1 MKVKFLPQ
9 GAEYEIVGDEKTILE
24 IASECGVNI
33 DGNCAGK
40 GTCGKCRVR
49 LVSGECAPACGVHAS
64 HELSE
69 EDKAAGWILACT
81 NVLKT
86 DAVIEVPETDTTASR
101 KKKLIHLP
109 EGFCADKGN
118 KNAVGVAVDIGTTT
132 VVTSFWDIETGEMI
146 DVDAMTNPQGAYGA
160 DVISRISF
168 ATENEN
174 GLSTLH
180 EKVIGAINSSAE
192 NFCHR
197 NNRNVEDIKK
207 YAVVGN
213 TTMSHLFLNIDP
225 SSLAVAPFVPA
236 FEGEVKTSSEKVGLI
251 GASDAEVIVVPN
263 IAGHVGSD
271 ITAGIITTDLM
282 DRDKGHLF
290 IDIGTNGEIVL
301 SAKGRITACS
311 TAAGPAFEGSS
322 IKYGMRAASGAIERV
337 SISDEG
343 VKISVIGDIKPIGIC
358 GSGIIDA
365 VGELIRTGVV
375 DKSGRLLGSDRLAK
389 KGVSEKILANIE
401 ENQDA
406 KGNDFVL
413 FRGETPQ
420 ENVYITQKDIREVQ
434 LAKAAISAGIS
445 IMMEEIGITKD
456 DIEKVSIAGAF
467 GNYIRNES
475 AVNMG
480 ILPRVDV
487 ERIKAIG
494 NSAGVGAAMVLL
506 SIESENEALKV
517 SREVEHIDLAEK
529 KNFQDEYLKG
539 MRF

>member
-9 GAEYEIVGDEKTILE
+9 GIEADIHDNKTILE
-24 IASECGVNI
+24 LAAERGINI
-33 DGNCAGK
+33 DGNCGGK
-40 GTCGKCRVR
+40 GTCGKCRVKITADDF
-49 LVSGECAPACGVHAS
+49 SGWV
-64 HELSE
+64 
-69 EDKAAGWILACT
+69 LACET
-81 NVLKT
+81 VPEKDML
-86 DAVIEVPETDTTASR
+86 VEVPETDTTASR
-101 KKKLIHLP
+101 KKKLIRLP
-109 EGFCADKGN
+109 EGFIADKG
-118 KNAVGVAVDIGTTT
+118 AEEALGVAVDIGTTT
-132 VVTSFWDIETGEMI
+132 VVVSFWDLNTGKML

-168 ATENEN
+168 ATEKED
-174 GLSTLH
+174 GCAVLH
-180 EKVIGAINSSAE
+180 QKVIDAINGAVEAFCEKNAQSA
-192 NFCHR
+192 
-197 NNRNVEDIKK
+197 DKIKK

-225 SSLAVAPFVPA
+225 SSLAVAPFAPA
-236 FEGEVKTSSEKVGLI
+236 FTGEVKTSCEKTGLI
-251 GASDAEVIVVPN
+251 GAEDAEVIVVPN
-263 IAGHVGSD
+263 IAGHVGAD

-282 DRDKGHLF
+282 KCEKGHLF

-322 IKYGMRAASGAIERV
+322 IKYGMRAAAGAIEGV
-337 SISDEG
+337 FLNDEG
-343 VKISVIGDIKPIGIC
+343 VRISVIGNTKPIGIC

-375 DKSGRLLGSDRLAK
+375 DKSGRLLSADRLAK
-389 KGVSEKILANIE
+389 KGVSPKILEHIE
-401 ENQDA
+401 ESCDSN
-406 KGNDFVL
+406 GNDFVL
-413 FRGETPQ
+413 YRGANPD

-445 IMMEEIGITKD
+445 IMMEEIGLTKD
-456 DIEKVSIAGAF
+456 EIEKISIAGAF

-480 ILPRVDV
+480 LLPRIDLN
-487 ERIKAIG
+487 RISAIG

-506 SIESENEALKV
+506 SKQSEEETVRV
-517 SREVEHIDLAEK
+517 SKTVEHVDLAEK